1 MATAATSVVGSKA
14 PVRTELAAAGP
25 PDTIAAD
32 APPMAAITPDCCVL
46 PPDSPIVSFS
56 ESPRLRQQFEK
67 CVCVPAIRQRL
78 KVPEKIRRAP
88 RQLPAASR
96 GPSLFGGTL
105 GGSTITPPMPLRRK
119 QLCGEQNDCPV
130 PSGWHTLAASN
141 GHVGGPPAVTLDNVT
156 VTISSA
162 STTRSPRT
170 GTKMV
175 CVVIPGSNRSVPVT
189 GV

>member
-1 MATAATSVVGSKA
+1 MATVETRGVGWKA
-14 PVRTELAAAGP
+14 PGTAVSAAGGP
-25 PDTIAAD
+25 PPALALD
-32 APPMAAITPDCCVL
+32 ANATVPITADCCVL

-105 GGSTITPPMPLRRK
+105 G
-119 QLCGEQNDCPV
+119 
-130 PSGWHTLAASN
+130 
-141 GHVGGPPAVTLDNVT
+141 
-156 VTISSA
+156 
-162 STTRSPRT
+162 
-170 GTKMV
+170 
-175 CVVIPGSNRSVPVT
+175 
-189 GV
+189 